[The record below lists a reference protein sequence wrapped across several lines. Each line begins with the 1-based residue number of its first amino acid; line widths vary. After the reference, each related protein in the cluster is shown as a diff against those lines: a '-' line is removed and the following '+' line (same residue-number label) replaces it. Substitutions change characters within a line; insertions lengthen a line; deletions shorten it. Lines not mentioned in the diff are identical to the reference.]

1 MNNRKNKDMI
11 KNKIVTKEL
20 SGCMIRIK
28 DGGRFDKDFVK
39 EKINQIIGLLGEEF
53 ENRIVNL

>member
-1 MNNRKNKDMI
+1 MI